1 MKKILSL
8 VLALCM
14 ALCMVSFASAEEVPT
29 LKIIT
34 LGNGQPDNYSAWIEH
49 LNPYIEEKIGAKLD
63 VECIGWG
70 DWGNRRSVIINSN
83 EPYDVIFGDSGNLVA
98 DVSVGA
104 YLDITDLLADNA
116 PGLLELIPAGYWDA
130 CRVGGRIYGVP
141 TYKDSSITQYF
152 VWDVELLKELGMEE
166 AAMNCHTLADATPIL
181 KAIKEKTGTA
191 SFPVTKDGVSQIPFV
206 YDGFG
211 AGLRGVGVRYDDQ
224 ETKVVKIFEQQDVM
238 DQLKIVREWF
248 ESGIINADAANLAEG
263 PTYKACFLAQ
273 GWSSAAKT
281 VWGPNMGKE
290 LVAYTYGPTIL
301 SNDSVLGSVN
311 FVSVNSEHPDKAL
324 AFLNLMNT
332 DSKVRDAFYYG
343 LEGDN
348 FTYTEDGRVHKNPD
362 SSLGHGWLHSGH
374 LLRRD
379 PHRRRGIQPVGR
391 SEGTERAGR
400 ALRAAGLQLRQ
411 QQGRRPDR
419 QLQDHLGSLSS
430 RTADRL
436 RGSRRSREDHV
447 RRNGSRR
454 PERHHHRSSGSDRRL
469 EGLQIIR
476 QGQCLC
482 TPVRQGVTPCTPV
495 RVPAGEFHP
504 LSNAWQGK
512 AGAVPLH
519 PGSAGGDPL
528 YPRQG
533 QCPCTPVHVLIGR
546 LTPAFER
553 VRRESF
559 NPSDLWD

>member
-1 MKKILSL
+1 MRESEASIRGRVMRDLIAHVTNDHLIGKKIKNGELRKQIGT
-8 VLALCM
+8 
-14 ALCMVSFASAEEVPT
+14 AEPPWKCPECFT
-29 LKIIT
+29 MQTIEMEHFTMELLESKENANRDKII
-34 LGNGQPDNYSAWIEH
+34 LQLHGGGY
-49 LNPYIEEKIGAKLD
+49 
-63 VECIGWG
+63 
-70 DWGNRRSVIINSN
+70 
-83 EPYDVIFGDSGNLVA
+83 
-98 DVSVGA
+98 VGA
-104 YLDITDLLADNA
+104 MRNAYRMFAGLYNEVSHGMSVLTPDYRVAPEHPYPAALDDALESYQYLLQKGYEPGQIMLAGESA
-116 PGLLELIPAGYWDA
+116 GGGL
-130 CRVGGRIYGVP
+130 IYCLCL
-141 TYKDSSITQYF
+141 K
-152 VWDVELLKELGMEE
+152 LKELGMEE

-362 SSLGHGWLHSGH
+362 SSWGMAGYT
-374 LLRRD
+374 
-379 PHRRRGIQPVGR
+379 Q
-391 SEGTERAGR
+391 GTFFA
-400 ALRAAGLQLRQ
+400 
-411 QQGRRPDR
+411 
-419 QLQDHLGSLSS
+419 
-430 RTADRL
+430 
-436 RGSRRSREDHV
+436 
-447 RRNGSRR
+447 
-454 PERHHHRSSGSDRRL
+454 
-469 EGLQIIR
+469 
-476 QGQCLC
+476 
-482 TPVRQGVTPCTPV
+482 VTPTDDV
-495 RVPAGEFHP
+495 EF
-504 LSNAWQGK
+504 NQ
-512 AGAVPLH
+512 
-519 PGSAGGDPL
+519 
-528 YPRQG
+528 
-533 QCPCTPVHVLIGR
+533 
-546 LTPAFER
+546 
-553 VRRESF
+553 
-559 NPSDLWD
+559 WDEVKELN

>member
-1 MKKILSL
+1 MKKFLATL
-8 VLALCM
+8 LALTM
-14 ALCMVSFASAEEVPT
+14 LIGMVGMIPASAEEVVT
-29 LKIIT
+29 LKWVT
-34 LGNGQPDNYSAWIEH
+34 VGSGMPSNYAAWAEK
-49 LNPYIEEKIGAKLD
+49 LNAYLAEKIG
-63 VECIGWG
+63 VNIEMEVISWG
-70 DWGNRRSVIINSN
+70 DWDNRRNVIVNTN
-83 EPYDVIFGDSGNLVA
+83 EPYDLIFGNNGTYNN
-98 DVSVGA
+98 DVKLGA
-104 YLDITDLLADNA
+104 YLEITEDMLKENA
-116 PGLLELIPAGYWDA
+116 PGLLDLIPAGYWDA

-362 SSLGHGWLHSGH
+362 SSWGMAGYTQGTFFAVTPTDDVEFNQWDEVKELNEQAEPSVLLGFNFDSSKVEDQIANCKTIWDRYHPE
-374 LLRRD
+374 LLTGSVD
-379 PHRRRGIQPVGR
+379 PEEAVKTMY
-391 SEGTERAGR
+391 EEMEA
-400 ALRAAGLQLRQ
+400 
-411 QQGRRPDR
+411 
-419 QLQDHLGSLSS
+419 
-430 RTADRL
+430 
-436 RGSRRSREDHV
+436 
-447 RRNGSRR
+447 
-454 PERHHHRSSGSDRRL
+454 
-469 EGLQIIR
+469 EGLNDIITEAQAQID
-476 QGQCLC
+476 
-482 TPVRQGVTPCTPV
+482 
-495 RVPAGEFHP
+495 
-504 LSNAWQGK
+504 AWK
-512 AGAVPLH
+512 A
-519 PGSAGGDPL
+519 SK
-528 YPRQG
+528 
-533 QCPCTPVHVLIGR
+533 
-546 LTPAFER
+546 
-553 VRRESF
+553 
-559 NPSDLWD
+559 

>member
-311 FVSVNSEHPDKAL
+311 FVSVNSEHPEKAL

-362 SSLGHGWLHSGH
+362 SSWGM
-374 LLRRD
+374 
-379 PHRRRGIQPVGR
+379 
-391 SEGTERAGR
+391 AGY
-400 ALRAAGLQLRQ
+400 
-411 QQGRRPDR
+411 
-419 QLQDHLGSLSS
+419 
-430 RTADRL
+430 T
-436 RGSRRSREDHV
+436 
-447 RRNGSRR
+447 
-454 PERHHHRSSGSDRRL
+454 
-469 EGLQIIR
+469 
-476 QGQCLC
+476 
-482 TPVRQGVTPCTPV
+482 
-495 RVPAGEFHP
+495 
-504 LSNAWQGK
+504 
-512 AGAVPLH
+512 
-519 PGSAGGDPL
+519 
-528 YPRQG
+528 
-533 QCPCTPVHVLIGR
+533 
-546 LTPAFER
+546 
-553 VRRESF
+553 
-559 NPSDLWD
+559 

>member
-29 LKIIT
+29 LKIIR
-34 LGNGQPDNYSAWIEH
+34 
-49 LNPYIEEKIGAKLD
+49 LD

-332 DSKVRDAFYYG
+332 DSKVRDAFFYG

-348 FTYTEDGRVHKNPD
+348 FDYTADGRVHKNNSNWGMAGYTQGTFFAVTPTD
-362 SSLGHGWLHSGH
+362 DVEFNQWDEVKELNEKAEPSVLLGFSFDTSKVEDQIANCKTIWDRYHPE
-374 LLRRD
+374 LLTGSVD
-379 PHRRRGIQPVGR
+379 PETTVKTMY
-391 SEGTERAGR
+391 EEMEA
-400 ALRAAGLQLRQ
+400 
-411 QQGRRPDR
+411 
-419 QLQDHLGSLSS
+419 
-430 RTADRL
+430 
-436 RGSRRSREDHV
+436 
-447 RRNGSRR
+447 
-454 PERHHHRSSGSDRRL
+454 
-469 EGLQIIR
+469 EGLNDIITEAQAQID
-476 QGQCLC
+476 
-482 TPVRQGVTPCTPV
+482 
-495 RVPAGEFHP
+495 
-504 LSNAWQGK
+504 AWK
-512 AGAVPLH
+512 A
-519 PGSAGGDPL
+519 SK
-528 YPRQG
+528 
-533 QCPCTPVHVLIGR
+533 
-546 LTPAFER
+546 
-553 VRRESF
+553 
-559 NPSDLWD
+559 

>member
-362 SSLGHGWLHSGH
+362 SSWGMAGYTQGTFFAVTPTDDVEFNQWDEVKELNEQAEPSVLLGFNFDS
-374 LLRRD
+374 
-379 PHRRRGIQPVGR
+379 
-391 SEGTERAGR
+391 
-400 ALRAAGLQLRQ
+400 
-411 QQGRRPDR
+411 QQGGRPDR

-469 EGLQIIR
+469 EGLQ
-476 QGQCLC
+476 
-482 TPVRQGVTPCTPV
+482 VTPT
-495 RVPAGEFHP
+495 R
-504 LSNAWQGK
+504 
-512 AGAVPLH
+512 
-519 PGSAGGDPL
+519 GSAPGPRFAFQLASFTHFRTRGRG
-528 YPRQG
+528 RQG
-533 QCPCTPVHVLIGR
+533 QCP
-546 LTPAFER
+546 
-553 VRRESF
+553 
-559 NPSDLWD
+559 

>member
-224 ETKVVKIFEQQDVM
+224 ETKVVKIFEQEDIM

-362 SSLGHGWLHSGH
+362 SSWGMAGYTQGTFFAVTPTDDVEFNQWDEVKELNEKAEPSVLLGFNFDTSKVEDQIANCKTIWDRYHPE
-374 LLRRD
+374 LLTGSVD
-379 PHRRRGIQPVGR
+379 PEEAVKTMY
-391 SEGTERAGR
+391 EEMEA
-400 ALRAAGLQLRQ
+400 
-411 QQGRRPDR
+411 
-419 QLQDHLGSLSS
+419 
-430 RTADRL
+430 
-436 RGSRRSREDHV
+436 
-447 RRNGSRR
+447 
-454 PERHHHRSSGSDRRL
+454 
-469 EGLQIIR
+469 EGLNDIITEAQAQID
-476 QGQCLC
+476 
-482 TPVRQGVTPCTPV
+482 
-495 RVPAGEFHP
+495 
-504 LSNAWQGK
+504 AWK
-512 AGAVPLH
+512 A
-519 PGSAGGDPL
+519 SK
-528 YPRQG
+528 
-533 QCPCTPVHVLIGR
+533 
-546 LTPAFER
+546 
-553 VRRESF
+553 
-559 NPSDLWD
+559 